1 MPFILPSNPT
11 AVILPLS
18 MYMEVKNHSSI
29 HHNLERQTRFM
40 SRWTHADPE
49 KPEIYPTIRI
59 DMAKNMSA
67 LLPLI
72 QEETRYGFSELDISS
87 EWKEL
92 RIQSTMA
99 RLVALIT
106 SRAFIGE
113 PLSRKDEW
121 LRLTLNY
128 TSALGRVQNDY
139 NSHHPTLVRF
149 MAPFLTSVRTARQ
162 YVKRAEP
169 LLAPLV
175 SSVLSNEEK
184 SMALQAGEPG
194 ALISWL
200 LAYLPE
206 KDRTTTRIAI
216 DQLVV
221 SLRTPVSHED
231 HLINEQ
237 QLAFGAIHNT
247 ANTATF
253 VCTAF

>member
-1 MPFILPSNPT
+1 
-11 AVILPLS
+11 
-18 MYMEVKNHSSI
+18 MYMETKNHPAI

-49 KPEIYPTIRI
+49 KPELYPTIRI

-67 LLPLI
+67 LLPLM
-72 QEETRYGFSELDISS
+72 QDETKYGFSELEISS

-121 LRLTLNY
+121 LQLALNY

-139 NSHHPTLVRF
+139 NRLHPTIVSL
-149 MAPFLTSVRTARQ
+149 MAPFLKSVRTARQ
-162 YVKRAEP
+162 YVSKAEP

-175 SSVLSNEEK
+175 SSILLNQEK
-184 SMALQAGEPG
+184 SVVLQPGEPG
-194 ALISWL
+194 AVISWL

-216 DQLVV
+216 DQLLV
-221 SLRTPVSHED
+221 SLRIRCVT
-231 HLINEQ
+231 
-237 QLAFGAIHNT
+237 
-247 ANTATF
+247 
-253 VCTAF
+253 